1 VFATC
6 FECLRYL
13 SHQFKPWNIFKE
25 FDLPIQ
31 FKIDLILAM
40 VTPFVD
46 YLITKLHI
54 IVSSRETATYEA
66 VDFNSSLSSSPLA
79 AVSCTAM
86 LAFDF
91 RAA

>member
-1 VFATC
+1 
-6 FECLRYL
+6 
-13 SHQFKPWNIFKE
+13 
-25 FDLPIQ
+25 
-31 FKIDLILAM
+31 M

-46 YLITKLHI
+46 YFITKLHI

-66 VDFNSSLSSSPLA
+66 VDFDSSLSSSPLA

-91 RAA
+91 KAA